1 MYSNNIQKYSNNI
14 QKLKEFKNKISKK
27 KILFDENVD
36 KFGFDE
42 MKQLM
47 KVKNTSEV
55 KGYPFLLS
63 KKSGLTC
70 AAKIVPVEL
79 KYDKNEHPSYL
90 EFILLKFLTE
100 NLVDTSVTPHI
111 TYYLGQHKLNNRS
124 KSIKFLNLK
133 KLEVEEKI
141 RSSSNMLI
149 AEYVS
154 GGSLDNWIY
163 NCYEND
169 IPITEDQWCGF
180 TFQLLYTIHILQDK
194 YKIMHNDFHYGNI
207 LMDTS
212 LEPGG
217 YFVYNLHG
225 TNYYIPNCGFIP
237 KVWDF
242 EFAMSYSNMIPHS
255 YPNKFVLGHLSY
267 DKVKH
272 TTIEKSDN
280 ESDEDDEPKNVPV
293 QFNKFYD
300 PHYFLTSLL
309 DLYISQELFDW
320 IVNIYPSELIP
331 DDPSKSSRSSRSS
344 YYSSSSSSHS
354 QYSSDSSNSI
364 DSRRSTKSLP
374 SLDNLSIAT
383 KSISSDTSSY
393 TSSSGYREEYLW
405 EGRLINNIE
414 SKFEELPSAYKL
426 LKSSFFSKLT
436 EIPKDFD
443 KDKAMF
449 FSYQ

>member
-1 MYSNNIQKYSNNI
+1 MYSKIIQ
-14 QKLKEFKNKISKK
+14 QLKDFKHKISKK
-27 KILFDENVD
+27 KFLFNENTD

-42 MKQLM
+42 MKQLV

-63 KKSGLTC
+63 KKSGLKC
-70 AAKIVPVEL
+70 AIKVVPVEL

-90 EFILLKFLTE
+90 EFILLKYLTE
-100 NLVDTSVTPHI
+100 NLVDKNITPHI

-124 KSIKFLNLK
+124 KAIKFLNLK

-141 RSSSNMLI
+141 RTNSNMLI

-154 GGSLDNWIY
+154 GGSLDNWVY

-169 IPITEDQWCGF
+169 IEISKEQWCGF
-180 TFQLLYTIHILQDK
+180 TFQLLYTIHVLQDK

-207 LMDTS
+207 LIDNT
-212 LEPGG
+212 LTPGG

-225 TNYYIPNCGFIP
+225 KKYYIPNTGFIP
-237 KVWDF
+237 KLWDF
-242 EFAMSYSNMIPHS
+242 EFAMSYSDLIPHI

-272 TTIEKSDN
+272 ITIDNSDDLDT
-280 ESDEDDEPKNVPV
+280 EGEPKNVPV

-320 IVNIYPSELIP
+320 IMDMYPSDLIP
-331 DDPSKSSRSSRSS
+331 EDPSKSSNTSRTSKTTESVKSNKSSKYSTVSNTDSDISS
-344 YYSSSSSSHS
+344 EL
-354 QYSSDSSNSI
+354 SSDSSHSDLSTSDYYSETS
-364 DSRRSTKSLP
+364 DSNR
-374 SLDNLSIAT
+374 
-383 KSISSDTSSY
+383 SY
-393 TSSSGYREEYLW
+393 TKEYLW
-405 EGRLINNIE
+405 EGRLVNGIERDFPKLPDAFQLIN
-414 SKFEELPSAYKL
+414 STYFT
-426 LKSSFFSKLT
+426 KLT
-436 EIPKDFD
+436 EVPHDFD
-443 KDKAMF
+443 ENNAIF
-449 FSYQ
+449 FNYT

>member
-1 MYSNNIQKYSNNI
+1 MYSNIIRQ
-14 QKLKEFKNKISKK
+14 LTEFKNKISKK
-27 KILFDENVD
+27 RFLFNENID

-42 MKQLM
+42 MKQLI

-55 KGYPFLLS
+55 KGYPFLLT
-63 KKSGLTC
+63 KKSGIQC
-70 AAKIVPVEL
+70 AIKIVPVEL
-79 KYDKNEHPSYL
+79 KYEKNEHPSYL

-100 NLVDTSVTPHI
+100 NLVDKSITPHI

-124 KSIKFLNLK
+124 KAIKFLNLK

-169 IPITEDQWCGF
+169 IEITKEQWCGF

-207 LMDTS
+207 LVDNS
-212 LEPGG
+212 LTPTPGS

-225 TNYYIPNCGFIP
+225 KKYYIQNNGFIP
-237 KVWDF
+237 KLWDF
-242 EFAMSYSNMIPHS
+242 EFAMSYSDSIPHS
-255 YPNKFVLGHLSY
+255 YPNKFVLGDLSY
-267 DKVKH
+267 DKSKH
-272 TTIEKSDN
+272 IAIESSDDLDSEN
-280 ESDEDDEPKNVPV
+280 EPKNVPV

-320 IVNIYPSELIP
+320 IMSIYPSDLIP
-331 DDPSKSSRSSRSS
+331 DDPSKSSRSSRYTRSS
-344 YYSSSSSSHS
+344 LSSESKSSGKSIAKSESTEYSRNSNSPTSSTLSSHS
-354 QYSSDSSNSI
+354 THSYSRSYSSQSSTDSSNS
-364 DSRRSTKSLP
+364 SNSH
-374 SLDNLSIAT
+374 
-383 KSISSDTSSY
+383 
-393 TSSSGYREEYLW
+393 GFLW
-405 EGRLINNIE
+405 EGRLINGIE
-414 SKFEELPSAYKL
+414 KKYPTLPDALYLLNLPFFDTLTTVPLDFDEEQ
-426 LKSSFFSKLT
+426 SFF
-436 EIPKDFD
+436 FN
-443 KDKAMF
+443 
-449 FSYQ
+449 YN

>member
-1 MYSNNIQKYSNNI
+1 MYSKIIQQLN
-14 QKLKEFKNKISKK
+14 EFRNKISKK
-27 KILFDENVD
+27 KFLFNENID

-42 MKQLM
+42 MKQLI

-63 KKSGLTC
+63 KKSGLKC

-90 EFILLKFLTE
+90 EFIMLKFLTE
-100 NLVDTSVTPHI
+100 NLVDKSVTPHI

-124 KSIKFLNLK
+124 KAIKFLNLK

-169 IPITEDQWCGF
+169 IPITKEHWMGV

-207 LMDTS
+207 LVDTS
-212 LEPGG
+212 IEPGG
-217 YFVYNLHG
+217 YFVYTLHG
-225 TNYYIPNCGFIP
+225 KNYYIPNCGFIP
-237 KVWDF
+237 KLWDF
-242 EFAMSYSNMIPHS
+242 EFAMSYSNIIPHS

-267 DKVKH
+267 DKLNH
-272 TTIEKSDN
+272 TTIEPSD
-280 ESDEDDEPKNVPV
+280 DEEQDDEPKNVPV

-300 PHYFLTSLL
+300 PHYFLTSIL
-309 DLYISQELFDW
+309 DLYISQDLFDW
-320 IVNIYPSELIP
+320 IMSLYPSDLIP
-331 DDPSKSSRSSRSS
+331 DDPSKSSSKSSSHTRSHSRSSTRSSLSSNLSARTNSSRSS
-344 YYSSSSSSHS
+344 P
-354 QYSSDSSNSI
+354 
-364 DSRRSTKSLP
+364 RTSTST
-374 SLDNLSIAT
+374 ST
-383 KSISSDTSSY
+383 QSSY
-393 TSSSGYREEYLW
+393 SRHTSDAHKYYLW
-405 EGRLINNIE
+405 EGRLVNDIE
-414 SKFEELPSAYKL
+414 NEFPELPDSLSL
-426 LKSSFFSKLT
+426 LNSSFFSSLT
-436 EIPKDFD
+436 DIPSDFHESN
-443 KDKAMF
+443 AIF
-449 FSYQ
+449 FKYP